1 MNRYDSD
8 DNLALFHDTY
18 MPRNYESEDA
28 EFNELLSLI
37 PTINTPNNSVPLA
50 NQPGIFIR
58 DSDAIMEKL
67 AACRKFGGYP
77 HENASVFMKEFTSFA
92 TLHKIDHADDQR
104 MIAAFHLN
112 LTGPALTWFNSLD
125 AGSKRTW
132 RQFLAIFDEKYIE
145 LDWQSPTVFLES
157 ENFQNMKLNR
167 GQILE
172 DFYGQIVEKAQ
183 ILKKKDHEILSQFI
197 KGLPEQLAFFV
208 RAGTHKD
215 SASALSAAK
224 MGEAYGYRKDDVVCV
239 AAAKPLVANDNNPV
253 QELQN
258 QVKELT
264 KALSELKSHSTDIK
278 PGMPPKYQKPRY
290 NNPRYNNNFSSQA
303 GNNRPKTCFNCQAP
317 GHYRANCNWNGH
329 GEISLTLQCQLC
341 QQFGHG
347 AFQCHHH
354 SNPGN
359 QSNPGGHRARSLGR
373 SSIGARNRSPPQSR
387 QREEIN
393 YAHYCTDTE
402 DCEFTDENLT
412 SFKSQFIH
420 MPVKVNHI
428 SVAALV
434 DSGSS
439 INIISKSFYDSLP
452 DTCKTSICSVSEK
465 IVLE

>member
-1 MNRYDSD
+1 MNRYDSED
-8 DNLALFHDTY
+8 DLALFHDTY
-18 MPRNYESEDA
+18 LPRNYESEDA

-37 PTINTPNNSVPLA
+37 PKINTPNTSVSLA
-50 NQPGIFIR
+50 NQSGSFIR

-92 TLHKIDHADDQR
+92 TLHKIDHIDDQR

-125 AGSKRTW
+125 SGSKRTW
-132 RQFLAIFDEKYIE
+132 RHFLAIFEEKYIE

-157 ENFQNMKLNR
+157 ENFQNMKLSR

-215 SASALSAAK
+215 SVSALAAAK
-224 MGEAYGYRKDDVVCV
+224 MGEAYGYRKNDEVCV
-239 AAAKPLVANDNNPV
+239 AAAKPMVANDNNPV

-264 KALSELKSHSTDIK
+264 KALSELKSQSTDIK
-278 PGMPPKYQKPRY
+278 PEMPPKYQK
-290 NNPRYNNNFSSQA
+290 PRYNNNFSSQA
-303 GNNRPKTCFNCQAP
+303 GNNRPKTCFNCQSP

-329 GEISLTLQCQLC
+329 GEISPTMQCQLC

-347 AFQCHHH
+347 AFQCYHH

-359 QSNPGGHRARSLGR
+359 QSNPGVIGHAPRA
-373 SSIGARNRSPPQSR
+373 
-387 QREEIN
+387 
-393 YAHYCTDTE
+393 
-402 DCEFTDENLT
+402 
-412 SFKSQFIH
+412 FIH
-420 MPVKVNHI
+420 RCQKKE
-428 SVAALV
+428 SA
-434 DSGSS
+434 
-439 INIISKSFYDSLP
+439 SKSS
-452 DTCKTSICSVSEK
+452 T
-465 IVLE
+465 